1 MKCGMKA
8 RRPPTLDGPFDH
20 MVHTDIEV
28 ADAIDDSSR
37 STTGSIRSRRSRGTT
52 SSRLSQAAELWLD
65 VADIEQ
71 SII

>member
-1 MKCGMKA
+1 MIEH
-8 RRPPTLDGPFDH
+8 PSLQLDSPNK
-20 MVHTDIEV
+20 EV